1 MKKVLI
7 GFISLIFAGQV
18 AVAQPVSDQA
28 IIPMAI
34 TINSIL
40 RLNIVS
46 GGNIEFVFNSIDQ
59 ISTGIPNSTA
69 YDTRFT
75 IASSTNWTLN
85 FGTDLTDFT
94 EAGANTIP
102 LDLVA
107 VQVDDDAAGNC
118 FTGGTVRCASALY
131 FGAWDDLVNPNTSLI
146 TTTAAGNVGNS
157 TDNAFVIHWE
167 CATGNAS
174 TRFLPNVGGISAGPG
189 RYSANIF
196 LSLVAL

>member
-18 AVAQPVSDQA
+18 AVAQPISDQA

-46 GGNIEFVFNSIDQ
+46 GGNMEFVFNSIDQ
-59 ISTGIPNSTA
+59 ITDGIPNSTA

-75 IASSTNWTLN
+75 VASSTNWTLN
-85 FGTDLTDFT
+85 FGTDVADFT
-94 EAGANTIP
+94 ATGGNTIL

-107 VQVDDDAAGNC
+107 LQVDNDG
-118 FTGGTVRCASALY
+118 GGTCFPLRCVSPTY
-131 FGAWDDLVNPNTSLI
+131 FGSYGDLVQA
-146 TTTAAGNVGNS
+146 TTALISNGTGNVGNS
-157 TDNAFVIHWE
+157 VVNAFVVHWE
-167 CATGNAS
+167 CATAANCSSQFEPTGAV
-174 TRFLPNVGGISAGPG
+174 TAGPG

-196 LSLVAL
+196 LSLVAI

>member
-7 GFISLIFAGQV
+7 GFLSLIFAGQV

-46 GGNIEFVFNSIDQ
+46 GGNMEFVFNSIDQ
-59 ISTGIPNSTA
+59 ITNGIVNSTA

-75 IASSTNWTLN
+75 VASSTNWTLN
-85 FGTDLTDFT
+85 FGTDVADFT
-94 EAGANTIP
+94 ATGGAIIP
-102 LDLVA
+102 LNLVA
-107 VQVDDDAAGNC
+107 LQVDNDVTGTC
-118 FTGGTVRCASALY
+118 FPGRCVSATY
-131 FGAWDDLVNPNTSLI
+131 FGAYGDLVNA
-146 TTTAAGNVGNS
+146 TTALINNGTGNVGNS
-157 TDNAFVIHWE
+157 VDNAFVIHWE
-167 CATGNAS
+167 CATAANCTS
-174 TRFLPNVGGISAGPG
+174 QFLPTGAVAAGPG

>member
-34 TINSIL
+34 TVNSIL

-46 GGNIEFVFNSIDQ
+46 GGNMEFVFNSIDQ
-59 ISTGIPNSTA
+59 ITNGIINSTA

-85 FGTDLTDFT
+85 FGTDVTDFT
-94 EAGANTIP
+94 ATGGALIP
-102 LDLVA
+102 LNLVA
-107 VQVDDDAAGNC
+107 LQVDNDGGNC
-118 FTGGTVRCASALY
+118 FPLRCVSGTY
-131 FGAWDDLVNPNTSLI
+131 FGAYGDLVNPSTPLI
-146 TTTAAGNVGNS
+146 NNGTGNVGNS
-157 TDNAFVIHWE
+157 VDNAFVIHWE
-167 CATGNAS
+167 CATALNCTS
-174 TRFLPNVGGISAGPG
+174 QFQPTGGVTAGPG